1 MSIVTTT
8 TAIAVGMLPFA
19 IAGGIAGNEIVRPMA
34 DAIIGGDIATALLAV
49 FVLPVLYLRFAPV
62 SVPELETTELVVVP
76 ELEDVSE
83 TSN

>member
-1 MSIVTTT
+1 
-8 TAIAVGMLPFA
+8 
-19 IAGGIAGNEIVRPMA
+19 
-34 DAIIGGDIATALLAV
+34 LLAV

-83 TSN
+83 TSS